1 MPDEQ
6 LSGLARDGESI
17 ADAID
22 RIARPMILDS
32 RAESY
37 LRSLPELRTL
47 VADGSL
53 DERPDAQLFVAA
65 VANAETPRD
74 SALVNDLV
82 TAALDTFTRRSD
94 VGGQA
99 VAWWVRG
106 NVHLII
112 GDLAAASRAWRRAA
126 ELDPGADLIEGLA
139 LANLAYGSF
148 CETGDVE
155 DSLLL
160 ALDCAT
166 SSLHRADGRAAGLAL
181 VYAAYF
187 QILAGRF
194 ERADQEIVAAEAA
207 FASEP
212 TSPYEW
218 PLAHAAQGALAA
230 IRGLTEEADAAF
242 DRGVRL
248 AREVDNRW
256 YEAIVRTLRADH
268 TVRYDARRAHVDA
281 RWALR
286 VFEEIGDTWFANTA
300 RRVRAEAAL
309 ESGEVEAARLLA
321 EGLID
326 QLPNPVE
333 RGRCLIVI
341 SRAHLK
347 AGDLADAARR
357 ADQAIR
363 SLETTGA
370 TYLLVTALLLLAESD
385 PMRAPDAIERARGLT
400 TTDLAYTRLWDARPN
415 LQVRVLGR
423 QTVHVGD
430 ELVEFRTTKAEQLVL
445 LLAIAGGRGID
456 NERVGHALWPDGDP
470 GKMPSNLSSAA
481 YDARQALGP
490 EAWRL
495 HRASS
500 QFWLDLD
507 GAFVDLDDAMR
518 RVRHAESDAE
528 RRAALA
534 DLNQEIL
541 PTLVSDRWVR
551 EANLRRDT
559 FIAPLLS

>member
-1 MPDEQ
+1 VSDQ
-6 LSGLARDGESI
+6 LSELVHEGESI
-17 ADAID
+17 ADAVA
-22 RIARPMILDS
+22 RVARPMVLDS
-32 RAESY
+32 RAES
-37 LRSLPELRTL
+37 LLPSLPELRTL
-47 VADGSL
+47 VVDGAF
-53 DERPDAQLFVAA
+53 DDRPDAQLLVAV
-65 VANAETPRD
+65 VANNDTPKD
-74 SALVNDLV
+74 LGLINDLV
-82 TAALDTFTRRSD
+82 SKALARFVDRD
-94 VGGQA
+94 EADGQA

-106 NVHLII
+106 NLQMAL

-126 ELDPGADLIEGLA
+126 DLDPTADLVEGLA

-155 DSLLL
+155 ESLAL
-160 ALDCAT
+160 ALDCAS
-166 SSLHRADGRAAGLAL
+166 SSLDRADGRAAGLAL

-194 ERADQEIVAAEAA
+194 EQAEHELVAAEAA

-230 IRGLTEEADAAF
+230 IRGQVTEADACF
-242 DRGVRL
+242 ERGLRL

-268 TVRYDARRAHVDA
+268 TVQFDSRRAHVDA
-281 RWALR
+281 RWARR
-286 VFEEIGDTWFANTA
+286 VFEEVGDTWFATIA

-309 ESGEVEAARLLA
+309 VSGEVEAAQLLA

-326 QLPNPVE
+326 HLSNPVE
-333 RGRCLIVI
+333 RGRCLIVMA
-341 SRAHLK
+341 RARLK
-347 AGDLADAARR
+347 AGDRDDAAQR

-363 SLETTGA
+363 ALEPTGA

-400 TTDLAYTRLWDARPN
+400 TPDTAYIRLWDTRPN
-415 LQVRVLGR
+415 LRVHVLGR

-481 YDARQALGP
+481 YDARQGLGP

-518 RVRHAESDAE
+518 RVRHATSDAE

-534 DLNQEIL
+534 DLSQEIL

-551 EANLRRDT
+551 EANLRRDAYL
-559 FIAPLLS
+559 APLLK

>member
-1 MPDEQ
+1 M
-6 LSGLARDGESI
+6 ARS
-17 ADAID
+17 
-22 RIARPMILDS
+22 
-32 RAESY
+32 
-37 LRSLPELRTL
+37 
-47 VADGSL
+47 
-53 DERPDAQLFVAA
+53 
-65 VANAETPRD
+65 
-74 SALVNDLV
+74 
-82 TAALDTFTRRSD
+82 
-94 VGGQA
+94 
-99 VAWWVRG
+99 
-106 NVHLII
+106 
-112 GDLAAASRAWRRAA
+112 
-126 ELDPGADLIEGLA
+126 
-139 LANLAYGSF
+139 
-148 CETGDVE
+148 
-155 DSLLL
+155 
-160 ALDCAT
+160 
-166 SSLHRADGRAAGLAL
+166 DGRAAGLAL

-194 ERADQEIVAAEAA
+194 DHAEQELVAAEAA

-230 IRGLTEEADAAF
+230 IRGQIEEADAAF
-242 DRGVRL
+242 DRGLRL

-268 TVRYDARRAHVDA
+268 TVRFDARRAHVDA

-286 VFEEIGDTWFANTA
+286 VFDEMGDKWFATTA

-309 ESGEVEAARLLA
+309 ESGEIEAARLLA

-333 RGRCLIVI
+333 RGRCQIVV

-347 AGDLADAARR
+347 SGDLEEAAHR

-363 SLETTGA
+363 SFESAGA

-400 TTDLAYTRLWDARPN
+400 TPDPAYTRLWDARPN
-415 LQVRVLGR
+415 LRVHVLGR
-423 QTVHVGD
+423 QSVHVGD

-456 NERVGHALWPDGDP
+456 NERVGQALWPGGDP

-518 RVRHAESDAE
+518 RVRLAESEAE
-528 RRAALA
+528 RRVALK
-534 DLNQEIL
+534 DLSQEIL
-541 PTLVSDRWVR
+541 PTLVTDRWVR
-551 EANLRRDT
+551 EANLSREAY
-559 FIAPLLS
+559 IAPLLNS

>member
-6 LSGLARDGESI
+6 LSGLAREGETL
-17 ADAID
+17 ADAVE
-22 RIARPMILDS
+22 RIARPMVLDS

-37 LRSLPELRTL
+37 LPSLPELREL

-53 DERPDAQLFVAA
+53 DQRPDAQLFVAL
-65 VANAETPRD
+65 VANADGPKD
-74 SALVNDLV
+74 VSLINDLI
-82 TAALDTFTRRSD
+82 ARALNTFTERED
-94 VGGQA
+94 VAGQA
-99 VAWWVRG
+99 VACWVRG
-106 NVHLII
+106 NVALGL
-112 GDLAAASRAWRRAA
+112 GDLASASRAWRQAA
-126 ELDPGADLIEGLA
+126 ELDPDAEMVEGLA

-155 DSLLL
+155 ESLTL
-160 ALDCAT
+160 ALDAAAA
-166 SSLHRADGRAAGLAL
+166 SLARADGRAAGLAL

-194 ERADQEIVAAEAA
+194 DHADQELAAAEAA

-230 IRGLTEEADAAF
+230 IRGQTAEADAAF
-242 DRGVRL
+242 ERGVRL

-268 TVRYDARRAHVDA
+268 TVHFDARRAHVDA

-286 VFEEIGDTWFANTA
+286 VFEELGDTWFAATA

-326 QLPNPVE
+326 HLTNPVE
-333 RGRCLIVI
+333 RGRCLIVV

-347 AGDLADAARR
+347 AGDLEDAAHR

-400 TTDLAYTRLWDARPN
+400 TPDQAYTRLWDARPN
-415 LQVRVLGR
+415 LRVHVLGR
-423 QTVHVGD
+423 QAVHVGD

-470 GKMPSNLSSAA
+470 AKMPSNLSSAA

-518 RVRHAESDAE
+518 RVRHAETEAE
-528 RRAALA
+528 RNQALA
-534 DLNQEIL
+534 DLSQEIL

-551 EANLRRDT
+551 EANLQRDAY
-559 FIAPLLS
+559 IAPLLS